1 MSSDDVVIVVHEYP
15 EWVKHMAFSHYVA
28 CDRRPSAAH
37 RSMLEVW
44 DHEQDGT
51 PPDIKTVQ
59 RWARTEDWAYK
70 ADVVVSESYPAL
82 FQRDVARMVALRSRA
97 IASYA
102 RILEGERVENAMAI
116 AQVARHTLDMTM
128 GGLAVQAPQ
137 GKDEEDEELSLEE
150 RVARQRERL
159 ERGRGVKQDKKR

>member
-1 MSSDDVVIVVHEYP
+1 MSSEIVHVSEYP
-15 EWVKHMAFSHYVA
+15 QWVKDMAFAHYIL

-37 RSMLEVW
+37 RSLLDVW
-44 DHEQDGT
+44 DADADGD

-59 RWARTEDWAYK
+59 RWARIEDWAYR

-82 FQRDVARMVALRSRA
+82 FQRDVARMVALRSKA
-97 IASYA
+97 IGSYS
-102 RILEGERVENAMAI
+102 RILEGENVPNAMAV

-128 GGLAVQAPQ
+128 AGLAVQAPQ
-137 GKDEEDEELSLEE
+137 SMDGEEEELTLEQ

-159 ERGRGVKQDKKR
+159 ERGRGAKQDQR